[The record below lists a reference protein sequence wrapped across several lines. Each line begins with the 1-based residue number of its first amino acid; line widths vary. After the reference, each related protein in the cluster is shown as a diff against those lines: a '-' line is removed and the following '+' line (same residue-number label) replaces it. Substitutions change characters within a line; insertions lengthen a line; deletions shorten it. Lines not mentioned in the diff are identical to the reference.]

1 MTVTDRDAPASAP
14 VLRLPHNRRPVPTS
28 TRLRTRRLPV
38 LAYIAAI
45 VLLPAL
51 VVAGGMAVG
60 QWQLTGRG
68 HTGAEGSADSASVN
82 GTGASGKDQAAA
94 QTPTTPQDIK
104 GWMTVQDV
112 LTAFPSVTAAQL
124 LAELNAPPDTPTA
137 AQLKTV
143 AESGGVDVPTLRT
156 WLTAQV
162 STPQGAGGLTAPA
175 APAP

>member
-1 MTVTDRDAPASAP
+1 MTVTDHDAPVP
-14 VLRLPHNRRPVPTS
+14 GPGLRLPRNRRPVPTS

-51 VVAGGMAVG
+51 VVAGGMALG

-82 GTGASGKDQAAA
+82 GAGASGKDQAAA
-94 QTPTTPQDIK
+94 QAPTTPQDIK

-124 LAELNAPPDTPTA
+124 LAELNAPPDTPA
-137 AQLKTV
+137 
-143 AESGGVDVPTLRT
+143 SRSRRSP
-156 WLTAQV
+156 
-162 STPQGAGGLTAPA
+162 SPA
-175 APAP
+175 ASTSRRRGPG

>member
-1 MTVTDRDAPASAP
+1 
-14 VLRLPHNRRPVPTS
+14 VLRLPRNRRPVPTS

-82 GTGASGKDQAAA
+82 GTGPSGKDQAAA
-94 QTPTTPQDIK
+94 RRRPPRRTSRVDDRPRRPH
-104 GWMTVQDV
+104 G
-112 LTAFPSVTAAQL
+112 LPSVTAAQL
-124 LAELNAPPDTPTA
+124 LAELNAPPDTPTS
-137 AQLKTV
+137 AQLKTI
-143 AESGGVDVPTLRT
+143 AESGGVDLPTART
-156 WLTAQV
+156 WLTAHV
-162 STPQGAGGLTAPA
+162 SMQDSGGVTAPA